1 MHLKFGISRD
11 LTEKSLNCSSCIPTH
26 HPSWFL
32 TRCHE
37 AHVCILR
44 YYFVHLCLWWSLLA
58 TEAVQQYSIHQNTMQ
73 LQDAVLTCNQ
83 KLTWV
88 SLSYCMEPLMKKM
101 KVKNKNTTIRTYAL
115 HIFYLLHSVHFILLS
130 GMAVIRP
137 VKVPFWQS
145 WKYHF
150 QQLKCAYCGLNIL
163 QRMLHF
169 KSAFITLN
177 SLCWLL
183 LQTFLLILA

>member
-11 LTEKSLNCSSCIPTH
+11 STEKSLNCSSCIPTH

-44 YYFVHLCLWWSLLA
+44 YYSVHLGLWWSLLA
-58 TEAVQQYSIHQNTMQ
+58 TKAVQQYSIHQNTMQ

-88 SLSYCMEPLMKKM
+88 SLSYCTEPLMKKM

-115 HIFYLLHSVHFILLS
+115 HIFTYCFRCILFSYGLQKCHSGSLGSTVS
-130 GMAVIRP
+130 N
-137 VKVPFWQS
+137 S
-145 WKYHF
+145 W
-150 QQLKCAYCGLNIL
+150 NV
-163 QRMLHF
+163 
-169 KSAFITLN
+169 
-177 SLCWLL
+177 
-183 LQTFLLILA
+183 LIVD